1 MVAWKVKVSNNSPKV
16 TVLLALSKKTVITVL
31 EYGTTQQLKRSNK
44 VSGQKV
50 KDKSG

>member
-1 MVAWKVKVSNNSPKV
+1 MVAWKVKESNNLLKV
-16 TVLLALSKKTVITVL
+16 IVLLALSKKTLITVL

-44 VSGQKV
+44 VSGQMV